1 VTCRI
6 RDDNGKKLRK
16 KFKRC
21 IKGGMVVKILILGTG
36 LLEIKCAG
44 GGGGSNGGGFV
55 AIGAVL
61 AEYD

>member
-1 VTCRI
+1 
-6 RDDNGKKLRK
+6 
-16 KFKRC
+16 
-21 IKGGMVVKILILGTG
+21 VVKILIFGTS